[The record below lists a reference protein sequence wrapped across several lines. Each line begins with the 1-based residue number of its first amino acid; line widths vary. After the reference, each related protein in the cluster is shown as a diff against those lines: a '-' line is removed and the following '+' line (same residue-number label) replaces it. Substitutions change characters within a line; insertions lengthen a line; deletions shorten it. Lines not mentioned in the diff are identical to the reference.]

1 MLLVIL
7 NKIKG
12 YMARITVKN
21 KETITTSCTLF
32 SVLVEML

>member
-12 YMARITVKN
+12 CMARITVKN
-21 KETITTSCTLF
+21 KETIMINCTLF
-32 SVLVEML
+32 SMLVEML

>member
-12 YMARITVKN
+12 CMVRMTVKN

-32 SVLVEML
+32 SMLVEVL